1 MLDKEPGSLIK
12 YYKTGHQ
19 EDGYKGY
26 STNYQDLDIDIYKI
40 ELWKLLRDIL
50 RLLDCDVQDLEDQ
63 IFPTIIGEDG
73 DNCRY
78 NVSNTINNSRASN
91 KYDTNNNDRK
101 AKNIKRNDHWINI
114 NHYLK
119 MF

>member
-1 MLDKEPGSLIK
+1 MGIK
-12 YYKTGHQ
+12 DTLQTIKM
-19 EDGYKGY
+19 
-26 STNYQDLDIDIYKI
+26 LDIDIYKI

-73 DNCRY
+73 DNCDTTY
-78 NVSNTINNSRASN
+78 LILLTIAGLV
-91 KYDTNNNDRK
+91 
-101 AKNIKRNDHWINI
+101 RNMILIIMIGKQRILKEMNHWINI

-119 MF
+119 EF